1 MQPVVLIS
9 GVLGGIGQAVRK
21 QFVQAG
27 WRVFGSDLDGPALAA
42 LQAAGGLAGHHA
54 ADLRQAGA
62 SREVVASALDRLGR
76 LDALINC
83 AGVWREGPA
92 ESFSE
97 EDFDLVLDVNLK
109 ASFFLCAA
117 AIPALR
123 ETRGAIVNL
132 SSDAGRQGNRNA
144 AVYCASK
151 GAVTLMTKALALDL
165 APSGVRCNSISP
177 GDVATPMLSFQAERY
192 GNGDPDGYLQELL
205 GKYPQGA
212 QARFIQPEEVAEL
225 AVFLCQP
232 AARSIT
238 GADLAIDCG
247 VSAGH

>member
-1 MQPVVLIS
+1 MQPVVLVS
-9 GVLGGIGQAVRK
+9 GILGGIGQAVGE
-21 QFVQAG
+21 QFVRGG
-27 WRVFGSDLDGPALAA
+27 WQVFGTDLDGAALAA
-42 LQAAGGLAGHHA
+42 RHAEGRLAGYHA
-54 ADLRQAGA
+54 ADLRQVGA
-62 SREVVASALDRLGR
+62 TQAVVAAARATLGR
-76 LDALINC
+76 LDALVNC

-92 ESFSE
+92 ETFSE
-97 EDFDLVLDVNLK
+97 DDFDLVLDVNLK
-109 ASFFLCAA
+109 ATFFLCAA

-165 APSGVRCNSISP
+165 APSGVRCNAISP

-192 GNGDPDGYLQELL
+192 GEGNPAGYLQELL
-205 GKYPQGA
+205 MKYPQGEE
-212 QARFIQPEEVAEL
+212 ARFIQPEEVAEL
-225 AVFLCQP
+225 AFFLCQP

-238 GADLAIDCG
+238 GADMAIDCG

>member
-1 MQPVVLIS
+1 MQPVVVIS
-9 GVLGGIGQAVRK
+9 GVLGGIGQAVRAL
-21 QFVQAG
+21 FVQKG
-27 WRVFGSDLDGPALAA
+27 WQVFGTDLDETALRT
-42 LQAAGGLAGHHA
+42 LQAEGGLAGYHP
-54 ADLRQAGA
+54 ADLRQASA
-62 SREVVASALDRLGR
+62 ARTVVATALDRLGR

-83 AGVWREGPA
+83 AGVWREGPL
-92 ESFSE
+92 ETFSE

-123 ETRGAIVNL
+123 DTRGVIVNL

-144 AVYCASK
+144 AIYCASK

-177 GDVATPMLSFQAERY
+177 GDVATPMLTFQAERY
-192 GNGDPDGYLQELL
+192 DQGDPAGYLQELL
-205 GKYPQGA
+205 EKYPQGA
-212 QARFIQPEEVAEL
+212 EARFIQPEEVAEL
-225 AVFLCQP
+225 AFFLCQP

-247 VSAGH
+247 ISAGH

>member
-21 QFVQAG
+21 QFLQAG

-54 ADLRQAGA
+54 ADLRQASA
-62 SREVVASALDRLGR
+62 SREVVASALNRLGR

-225 AVFLCQP
+225 ALFLCQP

>member
-9 GVLGGIGQAVRK
+9 GVLGGIGQAVGE
-21 QFVQAG
+21 QFVRGG
-27 WRVFGSDLDGPALAA
+27 WQVFGTDLDGAALAA
-42 LQAAGGLAGHHA
+42 RQAAGQLAGYHA
-54 ADLRQAGA
+54 ADLRQVGA
-62 SREVVASALDRLGR
+62 TRAVVAAAQATLGR
-76 LDALINC
+76 LDALVNC

-92 ESFSE
+92 ETFSE

-165 APSGVRCNSISP
+165 APSGVRCNAISP

-192 GNGDPDGYLQELL
+192 GNGDPAGYLQDLL
-205 GKYPQGA
+205 AKYPQGDSA
-212 QARFIQPEEVAEL
+212 TFVQPDEVAAL
-225 AVFLCQP
+225 AFFLCQP
-232 AARSIT
+232 SARSIT
-238 GADLAIDCG
+238 GADLAIDRG
-247 VSAGH
+247 ISAGH

>member
-1 MQPVVLIS
+1 MQPVVLIT
-9 GVLGGIGQAVRK
+9 GVLGGIGQATCA
-21 QFVQAG
+21 QFANDGWQVFGTDLDAVALAELQAG
-27 WRVFGSDLDGPALAA
+27 GALA
-42 LQAAGGLAGHHA
+42 GCHA
-54 ADLRQAGA
+54 ADLRRA
-62 SREVVASALDRLGR
+62 SAAQEVVAAAQTTLGR

-92 ESFSE
+92 ESVSE

-109 ASFFLCAA
+109 ATFFLCAA

-123 ETRGAIVNL
+123 ATRGAIVNI

-165 APSGVRCNSISP
+165 APSGVRCNCISP
-177 GDVATPMLSFQAERY
+177 GDVATPMLTFQAERY
-192 GNGDPDGYLQELL
+192 GNGDPAGYLQELL
-205 GKYPQGA
+205 AKYPQGEE
-212 QARFIQPEEVAEL
+212 ARFIQPEEVAEL
-225 AVFLCQP
+225 AFFLCQP

>member
-1 MQPVVLIS
+1 MHPVVLIS
-9 GVLGGIGQAVRK
+9 GVLGGIGGAVREH
-21 QFVQAG
+21 FLQAG
-27 WRVFGSDLDGPALAA
+27 WQVFGTDLDDAALAA
-42 LQAAGGLAGHHA
+42 LQADGRLAGYHA
-54 ADLRQAGA
+54 ADLRRTGA
-62 SREVVASALDRLGR
+62 AREVVAAAATLGR
-76 LDALINC
+76 LDALVNC

-92 ESFSE
+92 ETFSE

-165 APSGVRCNSISP
+165 APSGVRCNSVSP

-192 GNGDPDGYLQELL
+192 GEGDPAGYLQDLL
-205 GKYPQGA
+205 VKYPQGE

-225 AVFLCQP
+225 AFFLCQP

-238 GADLAIDCG
+238 GADMAIDCG